1 MFSLGQMFSSHVV
14 FFRVQMSL
22 IKVDWLSVGK
32 HQDLMMYGSA
42 WLQLGKSKKKTQK
55 GANGTDIL
63 LVLHFR
69 IGCDLFHTHRSTSV
83 VICFALEIFH
93 VHVI

>member
-22 IKVDWLSVGK
+22 IKVDWLSIGK

-42 WLQLGKSKKKTQK
+42 WLQLGKKNKKEQTEQTSYWCCISES
-55 GANGTDIL
+55 AVIFFIHIVQL
-63 LVLHFR
+63 LL
-69 IGCDLFHTHRSTSV
+69 SSV
-83 VICFALEIFH
+83 SHLRFFMYM
-93 VHVI
+93 

>member
-22 IKVDWLSVGK
+22 IKVDWLSIGK

-42 WLQLGKSKKKTQK
+42 WLQLGKKRKKKTK
-55 GANGTDIL
+55 
-63 LVLHFR
+63 
-69 IGCDLFHTHRSTSV
+69 RSKRNRHPTGV
-83 VICFALEIFH
+83 AFPNRL
-93 VHVI
+93 